1 METLVDGISRNMEI
15 EMEMLF
21 VKNVKETLC
30 SRRRLLKEYPN
41 ILSYIMF
48 ATTVTRAFLFARRRA
63 VEEYSG

>member
-1 METLVDGISRNMEI
+1 MK
-15 EMEMLF
+15 MLF